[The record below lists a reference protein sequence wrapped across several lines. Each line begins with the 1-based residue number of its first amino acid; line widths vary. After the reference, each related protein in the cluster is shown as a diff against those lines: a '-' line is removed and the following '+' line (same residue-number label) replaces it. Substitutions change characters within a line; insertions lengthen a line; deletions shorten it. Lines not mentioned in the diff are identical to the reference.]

1 MRGCWLLAP
10 LVLMACGGGSVDVAD
25 ETAAGEQSQA
35 DTVAVTMPA
44 YPALR
49 EGYLSGVTSAAL
61 EANRF
66 RGSWPVEAGL
76 CREPTVV
83 QVLARGDSIGS
94 VVFVG
99 PSPGDSVVGEYSIV
113 DGRYDLPD
121 TSRARVAL
129 QAYAGRNRSMGF
141 QAVRGTVEIQ
151 RADSVIAGRLAV
163 ALFEERF
170 QDSVYFAASFQGPLR
185 PAPQEWCAVFG
196 REPQEGTTPV
206 RLQPGRR

>member
-1 MRGCWLLAP
+1 MRGCWLVAALLLA
-10 LVLMACGGGSVDVAD
+10 ACRGGSVDAAD
-25 ETAAGEQSQA
+25 ETARERRQA
-35 DTVAVTMPA
+35 DTVAVTMPE

-49 EGYLSGVTSAAL
+49 DGYLSGVTAAAL

-83 QVLARGDSIGS
+83 EVIARGDSIGA
-94 VVFVG
+94 VVFIG
-99 PSPGDSVVGEYSIV
+99 PSPGDSVVGEYAIV

-129 QAYAGRNRSMGF
+129 QAYAARNRTLGF
-141 QAVRGTVEIQ
+141 QAVGGTVEIR

-163 ALFEERF
+163 ALFEQRF

-196 REPQEGTTPV
+196 REPQEETTPV
-206 RLQPGRR
+206 RLRPGRR

>member
-1 MRGCWLLAP
+1 MRGCWLVVALFLA
-10 LVLMACGGGSVDVAD
+10 ACGGGSVDL
-25 ETAAGEQSQA
+25 AGERQEA
-35 DTVAVTMPA
+35 DSVVLTMPE

-49 EGYLSGVTSAAL
+49 DGYLSGVTDAAL

-66 RGSWPVEAGL
+66 RGSWPVEGGL

-83 QVLARGDSIGS
+83 QVIARGDSIGA

-121 TSRARVAL
+121 TSRARVGV
-129 QAYAGRNRSMGF
+129 QAYAGRNRTMGF
-141 QAVRGTVEIQ
+141 QAVRGTVEIE

-170 QDSVYFAASFQGPLR
+170 QDSVYFAASFQGPLG

-196 REPQEGTTPV
+196 RTPQEQTTPV
-206 RLQPGRR
+206 RLRTGRG